1 MFWPEI
7 TDFAFR
13 TRTGPLK
20 HGPKRTMLERGALIK
35 GHPKMEKERQLE
47 ATCDV
52 VLAGIEYA
60 GIGGSTQDCQDAV
73 LRLIQFGTR
82 IVRVA
87 ILSA

>member
-1 MFWPEI
+1 
-7 TDFAFR
+7 
-13 TRTGPLK
+13 
-20 HGPKRTMLERGALIK
+20 
-35 GHPKMEKERQLE
+35 MEKERPLE

-52 VLAGIEYA
+52 ILAGIEYA

-87 ILSA
+87 ILSASRDHCLLLTVNEGI